1 VRLQGAMNAP
11 REDAAISQHSLA
23 LASRAFRVVERV

>member
-1 VRLQGAMNAP
+1 VRLQGVMNAP